1 MKQTLLITLMLIALP
16 SLVFAESDVLSQLD
30 RNKYSSFKTIESFKI
45 IKCIFRG
52 NGAEK
57 NGLSKEDLTDFIRLK
72 FENNMAGF
80 PYKEMTD
87 FEWQLMTRNEFPTKG
102 QVWVYVWV
110 VGTDYPLACHISL
123 KAGSFDEGDQYT
135 DAVLGVGA
143 KEHLSRLVKDHINQM
158 IERFAVK
165 FFEVRNE
172 L

>member
-1 MKQTLLITLMLIALP
+1 MKQTLLIILMLIALP
-16 SLVFAESDVLSQLD
+16 SFVFAESDVLPQLD

-57 NGLSKEDLTDFIRLK
+57 NGLIKEDLTDFIRLK
-72 FENNMAGF
+72 FKNNMAGF
-80 PYKEMTD
+80 SYKEMTD
-87 FEWQLMTRNEFPTKG
+87 FERQVMTRNKFSAKG

-110 VGTDYPLACHISL
+110 VGTDSPLACHISL

-135 DAVLGVGA
+135 EAVLGVA
-143 KEHLSRLVKDHINQM
+143 SKEHLSRLVKYHINQM

-165 FFEVRNE
+165 FYEVRNE
-172 L
+172 S

>member
-1 MKQTLLITLMLIALP
+1 
-16 SLVFAESDVLSQLD
+16 
-30 RNKYSSFKTIESFKI
+30 
-45 IKCIFRG
+45 
-52 NGAEK
+52 
-57 NGLSKEDLTDFIRLK
+57 
-72 FENNMAGF
+72 MAGF

-102 QVWVYVWV
+102 QVWVYVWI
-110 VGTDYPLACHISL
+110 VGTDSPLACHISL
-123 KAGSFDEGDQYT
+123 KAGSFDEGGQYT

>member
-1 MKQTLLITLMLIALP
+1 MKQTLLITLMLIVLP
-16 SLVFAESDVLSQLD
+16 SFVFAESDVLSQLD

-87 FEWQLMTRNEFPTKG
+87 FEWKFMTRNELSTKRSSSG
-102 QVWVYVWV
+102 VCLGSRHRLPVPRKYII
-110 VGTDYPLACHISL
+110 DYQI
-123 KAGSFDEGDQYT
+123 KN
-135 DAVLGVGA
+135 
-143 KEHLSRLVKDHINQM
+143 HL
-158 IERFAVK
+158 
-165 FFEVRNE
+165 
-172 L
+172 